1 MVSEKV
7 IGLLVGLFLGFVWVI
22 WSFGDMVLVAL
33 VGVVGY
39 LVGAVV
45 SGHLDLG
52 AALARLGARR

>member
-33 VGVVGY
+33 VGLIGY

-45 SGHLDLG
+45 SGQLDL
-52 AALARLGARR
+52 AATLARLGSRR

>member
-39 LVGAVV
+39 LVGAIV
-45 SGHLDLG
+45 SGQLDLG
-52 AALARLGARR
+52 AFLARLGARR

>member
-39 LVGAVV
+39 LVGAIV
-45 SGHLDLG
+45 SGQLDLG
-52 AALARLGARR
+52 AVLARLGARR

>member
-1 MVSEKV
+1 MISEKV

-33 VGVVGY
+33 VGLVGY
-39 LVGAVV
+39 LVGAVI
-45 SGHLDLG
+45 SGQLDLG

>member
-39 LVGAVV
+39 LVGAII
-45 SGHLDLG
+45 SGELDLG
-52 AALARLGARR
+52 AALARLGTRR